1 MRGFLSAE
9 DMDGDN
15 FTAAS
20 VLAKLLT
27 ASFVDGK
34 VMRMWVYIRVYML
47 DIGHQKSCIILHL
60 SHLKYP
66 GKLIAIGDYTTWF
79 TGDYDNP

>member
-1 MRGFLSAE
+1 
-9 DMDGDN
+9 MDGDN

-34 VMRMWVYIRVYML
+34 MMRMWVYMEIYVGYWPPKKLYHSAFEPFKIPWCIDCYRGLYYLVYWGL
-47 DIGHQKSCIILHL
+47 
-60 SHLKYP
+60 
-66 GKLIAIGDYTTWF
+66 
-79 TGDYDNP
+79 